1 PIELHSPAEIHLT
14 NLASGRTFSAG
25 RINYEVLT
33 ASFFG

>member
-25 RINYEVLT
+25 RINYDVLA